1 MKRLIH
7 LLAGASLLL
16 ALGCPEVPDPEG
28 ERPDQPAEVESQT
41 DGTDE
46 PSDPLAGSLFTKEQL
61 FEIYG
66 AEQRGGAERTKVLR
80 KHRLLDAEGAEN
92 RKRVAA
98 YEDALKRYASGD
110 PEGWADFVQSL
121 TEAR

>member
-7 LLAGASLLL
+7 VLAGASLL
-16 ALGCPEVPDPEG
+16 AVLGCPEVPDPEG

-41 DGTDE
+41 DGTE

-80 KHRLLDAEGAEN
+80 KHRLLDAEGEEN

-121 TEAR
+121 TESR